1 MLGVITPVR
10 NKVAGISQAELSPEP
25 HFALDTACLRLAPP
39 YGVVHL
45 TSPFC
50 EYIHLAI

>member
-25 HFALDTACLRLAPP
+25 HFALDTACLRLAPSIRSS
-39 YGVVHL
+39 L
-45 TSPFC
+45 SDKS
-50 EYIHLAI
+50 IL